1 MICQLC
7 KVEKRLIRRSHI
19 IPDFMYNGLFN
30 EKHFIADI
38 DLTGKRN
45 TRLYP
50 NGYYDSNILCK
61 ECDNILIGRLES
73 YAKVVLFGGKGKR
86 SDYHKID
93 QEIDVL
99 GNKILHVKNIDYKRF
114 KLFLLSVLWRASI
127 SKQEIFRHV
136 NLGSHEDIIRK
147 MIYDSNPGD
156 ENVYSMGIFLFTPND
171 ICPTKFITNP
181 FPIEYDE
188 NKSYIFTINGMVIN
202 YKIYGEKDMDIYNR
216 LMIRKDNSMEIIV
229 LNDKSSVDYL
239 DTYMQGNFRY
249 KNSK

>member
-7 KVEKRLIRRSHI
+7 KTEKRLIRRSHI

-30 EKHFIADI
+30 EKHFIADF
-38 DLTGKRN
+38 DLTGKRD

-50 NGYYDSNILCK
+50 NGFYDSNILCK

-86 SDYHKID
+86 SDYHEIA
-93 QEIDVL
+93 QEIDIF

-136 NLGSHEDIIRK
+136 NLGCHEDIIRK
-147 MIYDSNPGD
+147 MIYDSNPGN
-156 ENVYSMGIFLFTPND
+156 ESEYPMSILLFTPND
-171 ICPTKFITNP
+171 ICPTEFITNP
-181 FPIEYDE
+181 FPVGNDE
-188 NKSYIFTINGMVIN
+188 NISYIFTINSMIIN
-202 YKIYGEKDMDIYNR
+202 YKIFGGKDMEIYNR
-216 LMIRKDNSMEIIV
+216 LMIRKSNSMEIIIM
-229 LNDKSSVDYL
+229 NAKSSVDYL
-239 DTYMQGNFRY
+239 DTYMQSNFRY
-249 KNSK
+249 KNSL